1 MMSDEKETPD
11 AVEPEPTA
19 DASPVAEAPVPDED
33 REALENKLAQ
43 LGELAEAL
51 KDENLRLRADMQNM
65 RRRHQQELERFRAY
79 ATEDLVVRLL
89 PVLDNFER
97 TMRSAEAGAS
107 AEALLEGARAVDRQ
121 LRSALESVKLTRIG
135 TEGTPFDP
143 EHHEALA
150 ADVNDE
156 VPADTVLHVLEP
168 GYKIADRV
176 VRPAKVRVSKRS

>member
-1 MMSDEKETPD
+1 MADLPVDEE
-11 AVEPEPTA
+11 
-19 DASPVAEAPVPDED
+19 
-33 REALENKLAQ
+33 REVLENKLAQ
-43 LGELAEAL
+43 LNEVAEAL

-65 RRRHQQELERFRAY
+65 RRRQQQELEKFRLY
-79 ATEDLVVRLL
+79 ATEDLVVKLL

-97 TMRSAEAGAS
+97 AIQSAEAGAS
-107 AEALLEGARAVDRQ
+107 VEALLDGVKAVDRQ
-121 LRSALESVKLTRIG
+121 LRAALEGVRLSRIG

-150 ADVNDE
+150 AEVNDE

-168 GYKIADRV
+168 GYKIADKV